1 MIQQAIALLNQVG
14 LELTAEE
21 IADIFWL
28 ALQMGETESI
38 SESPSIPKTPLSE
51 RPITEDFSPETPPI
65 NLNPPTATASE
76 PYAELY
82 PSPPP
87 ASIPQSDSHSPPSAS
102 SPSPQL
108 DSPPPSQLLP
118 FETPAAPALRNPLA
132 IARAI
137 RPLMRKVPS
146 RTETILD
153 EEATARQIAEK
164 NIWIPVLEPAPER
177 WLELALVIEE
187 SSSLP
192 IWQET
197 IAEFQ
202 TLLERQG
209 AFRDVRTWRL
219 NANADES
226 LYLLPGQGSAT
237 LKQRPRNPKEL
248 IDPSGR
254 RLILLVSDC
263 VSDIWRSGKIQT
275 LLRRW
280 ANQNPVSVLQLLPE
294 SYWRRSGL
302 GAGISVQLGA
312 FAPGVPNSQLVI
324 EEIPP
329 WLEVNLATALPLPV
343 VTLEPEPLAQWARL
357 VAGTGGTR
365 MPGVLFDPALME
377 AMAEEMEQTIASRS
391 ASELV
396 QHFRA
401 TASSTA
407 RRLAGLM
414 AAIPVTLPVVR
425 LIQETMLPES
435 GQIHI
440 AEVFMSGLLRPILEG
455 NGNSP
460 DGENLSPN
468 LSPARR
474 EALNASPSYPFV
486 EASYAGKG
494 AGGLSFSH
502 QSEPIYYDF
511 QPGVRELLLDSI
523 PISDT
528 DEVLEQVSQ
537 FIARKAGVSIKSFT
551 AFLSPY
557 AKWDETVQKQI
568 APFAQVTRQVL
579 RRLGGEYAALA
590 EQLERR
596 SPVIPDISDDAVSGF
611 PPLQTF
617 TLEEV
622 TISLKAETETAL
634 DLQAFDFKVAKIQI
648 QNAVKTAEEAVF
660 AMTGRSFN
668 DIQKGILRG
677 ALKNKTYEEI
687 AVSGLYSSVYVKS
700 IGAKL
705 WKLLT
710 EALNQ
715 KVSKTNLNAVLGKG
729 LTIHHF
735 QQQAWSFTEDL
746 GKGIQ
751 LEMVAIPEGSFV
763 RGAPEDET
771 GRENSESPQHTV
783 TVNSF
788 FMGKY
793 TITQAQWQIV
803 ADLPRVNRELEPDPS
818 EFKSANRPVENVSW
832 YDAMEFC
839 DRLSQK
845 TGRLYRLPSEAEWE
859 YACRAGTTTPFHFGE
874 TITID
879 LANYRGTDDKRRGWS
894 GSYGQSPKGI
904 DRQET
909 TPVGSFKVAN
919 DFGLYDMHG
928 NVWEWCADPWHENY
942 EGAPTDGR
950 VWKDDNDHDNEHRV
964 LRGGSWFD
972 FPVNCRCACRFHY
985 SSNDRNVPVMG
996 FRVVCAAE

>member
-28 ALQMGETESI
+28 ALQMGETESV

-87 ASIPQSDSHSPPSAS
+87 ASIPQSDSAPSAS

-197 IAEFQ
+197 ITELQ

-219 NANADES
+219 NADTDES
-226 LYLLPGQGSAT
+226 LYLLPGQGSAP

-329 WLEVNLATALPLPV
+329 WLEVNLAKALPLPV
-343 VTLEPEPLAQWARL
+343 VTLEPEPLAQWAQL

-365 MPGVLFDPALME
+365 MPGVLFDSTLMA
-377 AMAEEMEQTIASRS
+377 AMVEEMEQTISSRS

-401 TASSTA
+401 TASPTA

-425 LIQETMLPES
+425 LIQQTMLPES
-435 GQIHI
+435 GQIHV
-440 AEVFMSGLLRPILEG
+440 AEVFMSGLLTPSLALQGDGTDLSWVRSRHLSASSAKALTTNSKVSDIPLQVAEG
-455 NGNSP
+455 LGF
-460 DGENLSPN
+460 
-468 LSPARR
+468 
-474 EALNASPSYPFV
+474 PS
-486 EASYAGKG
+486 
-494 AGGLSFSH
+494 

-511 QPGVRELLLDSI
+511 QEGVRELLLDSI

-557 AKWDETVQKQI
+557 AKWDEMVQQQI
-568 APFAQVTRQVL
+568 APFAQITRQVL

-596 SPVIPDISDDAVSGF
+596 SPVVPDVSDNEASGF

-617 TLEEV
+617 TFEEV
-622 TISLKAETETAL
+622 T
-634 DLQAFDFKVAKIQI
+634 
-648 QNAVKTAEEAVF
+648 
-660 AMTGRSFN
+660 
-668 DIQKGILRG
+668 
-677 ALKNKTYEEI
+677 
-687 AVSGLYSSVYVKS
+687 
-700 IGAKL
+700 
-705 WKLLT
+705 
-710 EALNQ
+710 
-715 KVSKTNLNAVLGKG
+715 
-729 LTIHHF
+729 LTIL
-735 QQQAWSFTEDL
+735 QSFTFEVVTVDKRGKEIDRRQGQAQYFSEDL
-746 GKGIQ
+746 GNGVT
-751 LEMVAIPEGSFV
+751 LDMVAIPGGTFLMGSPATEEGH
-763 RGAPEDET
+763 RD
-771 GRENSESPQHTV
+771 NESPQHPV
-783 TVNSF
+783 TIQPF
-788 FMGKY
+788 CMGKY
-793 TITQAQWQIV
+793 PVTQAQWQAV
-803 ADLPRVNRELEPDPS
+803 ANLPQVNQTLDPDPS
-818 EFKSANRPVENVSW
+818 RFKGSDRPVDRVSW
-832 YDAMEFC
+832 YDCVEFC
-839 DRLSQK
+839 SRLSHY
-845 TGRLYRLPSEAEWE
+845 TGRDYRLPSEAKWE

-874 TITID
+874 TITTD
-879 LANYRGTDDKRRGWS
+879 LANYDGNYT
-894 GSYGQSPKGI
+894 YGEGHKGKY
-904 DRQET
+904 REQT
-909 TPVGSFKVAN
+909 TPVGSFQVAN
-919 DFGLYDMHG
+919 SFGLFDMHG
-928 NVWEWCADPWHENY
+928 NLWEWCADHWHDSYQDAPSEGQAWLIDGNENENY
-942 EGAPTDGR
+942 YCL
-950 VWKDDNDHDNEHRV
+950 
-964 LRGGSWFD
+964 LRGGSWIN
-972 FPVNCRCACRFHY
+972 FPGLCRCALRY
-985 SSNDRNVPVMG
+985 RVDSVGTSYIIG
-996 FRVVCAAE
+996 FRIVCDAAWTL

>member
-28 ALQMGETESI
+28 ALQMGETESA
-38 SESPSIPKTPLSE
+38 SS
-51 RPITEDFSPETPPI
+51 SPETPPI

-82 PSPPP
+82 SSPPP
-87 ASIPQSDSHSPPSAS
+87 ASIPQSDSPPSAS

-197 IAEFQ
+197 ITELQ

-263 VSDIWRSGKIQT
+263 VSDMWRLGKIQT

-294 SYWRRSGL
+294 SYWKRSGL

-343 VTLEPEPLAQWARL
+343 VTLEPEPLAQWAQL

-365 MPGVLFDPALME
+365 MPGVLFDSALME
-377 AMAEEMEQTIASRS
+377 AMAQEMEQTISSRS

-401 TASSTA
+401 TASPTA

-425 LIQETMLPES
+425 LIQQTMLPES
-435 GQIHI
+435 GQIHV
-440 AEVFMSGLLRPILEG
+440 AEVFMSGLLTPSLALKGDSTDLSWVRSRHLSASSAKALTT
-455 NGNSP
+455 NSKVSDIP
-460 DGENLSPN
+460 LQ
-468 LSPARR
+468 
-474 EALNASPSYPFV
+474 V
-486 EASYAGKG
+486 

-557 AKWDETVQKQI
+557 AKWDETVQQQI

-596 SPVIPDISDDAVSGF
+596 SPVVSDVSDNEASGF

-617 TLEEV
+617 TFEEV
-622 TISLKAETETAL
+622 TIFLKAETETAL

-687 AVSGLYSSVYVKS
+687 AVSGLYSSEYVKS

-751 LEMVAIPEGSFV
+751 L
-763 RGAPEDET
+763 
-771 GRENSESPQHTV
+771 
-783 TVNSF
+783 
-788 FMGKY
+788 
-793 TITQAQWQIV
+793 
-803 ADLPRVNRELEPDPS
+803 
-818 EFKSANRPVENVSW
+818 
-832 YDAMEFC
+832 
-839 DRLSQK
+839 
-845 TGRLYRLPSEAEWE
+845 
-859 YACRAGTTTPFHFGE
+859 
-874 TITID
+874 
-879 LANYRGTDDKRRGWS
+879 
-894 GSYGQSPKGI
+894 
-904 DRQET
+904 
-909 TPVGSFKVAN
+909 
-919 DFGLYDMHG
+919 
-928 NVWEWCADPWHENY
+928 
-942 EGAPTDGR
+942 
-950 VWKDDNDHDNEHRV
+950 
-964 LRGGSWFD
+964 
-972 FPVNCRCACRFHY
+972 
-985 SSNDRNVPVMG
+985 
-996 FRVVCAAE
+996 